1 MKQSQLADRCR
12 ALQKRLAE
20 LRVKPATPFHFPQA
34 RPDLLTTRPK
44 NRPSSQ
50 YWLLAFFLLIL
61 FATGGASRTDV
72 QSLIILRPMSIIV
85 CALACMTLN
94 RGHFAGRAWLL
105 GWAGAIF
112 LLALLHLA
120 PLPPSIWASLAGRQ
134 DLVDVEEL
142 AGLSGIWRPLTLAPM
157 NGWHALLSLFAPL
170 AVLLLG
176 IQLNRDDLFRLLPL
190 VIALAALSGLLGL
203 LQVIGDP
210 QGSLYFYRITNNG
223 SAVGLFAN
231 RNHAATLLA
240 CLFPML
246 AVYAA
251 TARGEADTVGMRQ
264 LMAAAIAIVL
274 VPLILVTGSR
284 SGLVSTVIG
293 LSTAAILYRQPTEV
307 RTVRRGK
314 PDRVKALPVL
324 GGIALI
330 SLAFLTYF
338 LSRAEAIERL
348 FMQASGKES
357 RADFWT
363 VSIDLFWKY
372 FPWGSGSGSFAEAY
386 QIIEPAR
393 LLDATYLNR
402 AHNDWVETA
411 VTFGLPGAVAL
422 SVAVITFGLRCS
434 RLWRSTDG
442 SERTVAYGRLASVMI
457 AMIAIA
463 SASDYPLRTPTMMGL
478 FAIFTLWLTEA
489 GRNRAAARAVS
500 SREA

>member
-1 MKQSQLADRCR
+1 M
-12 ALQKRLAE
+12 
-20 LRVKPATPFHFPQA
+20 
-34 RPDLLTTRPK
+34 
-44 NRPSSQ
+44 
-50 YWLLAFFLLIL
+50 
-61 FATGGASRTDV
+61 
-72 QSLIILRPMSIIV
+72 QSLVILRPLSIIV
-85 CALACMTLN
+85 CAFGCMTLN
-94 RGHFAGRAWLL
+94 RGHFKGRAWFL

-120 PLPPSIWASLAGRQ
+120 PLPPSIWPSIAGRQ
-134 DLVDVEEL
+134 DLADVDKL
-142 AGLSGIWRPLTLAPM
+142 AGLSDIWRPLTLAPM

-203 LQVIGDP
+203 LQAIGDP

-240 CLFPML
+240 CMFPML

-251 TARGEADTVGMRQ
+251 TARGGVDALKMRQ

-284 SGLVSTVIG
+284 SGLVSAVIG
-293 LSTAAILYRQPTEV
+293 LGAAALLYRQPSDV
-307 RTVRRGK
+307 HAVRRGK
-314 PDRVKALPVL
+314 PQRIKVLPIL
-324 GGIALI
+324 GGVAVI

-348 FMQASGKES
+348 FLQASGEDS
-357 RADFWT
+357 RTDFWAI
-363 VSIDLFWKY
+363 SIDLFWKY
-372 FPWGSGSGSFAEAY
+372 FPWGSGSGSFVEAF
-386 QIIEPAR
+386 QIIEPTQ

-411 VTFGLPGAVAL
+411 VTFGLPGVVALCVAAVA
-422 SVAVITFGLRCS
+422 FGIRS
-434 RLWRSTDG
+434 YRLWRNADG
-442 SERTVAYGRLASVMI
+442 SARAVAYGRLASVMI

-463 SASDYPLRTPTMMGL
+463 SVSDYPLRTPTMMGL

-489 GRNRAAARAVS
+489 GRDRATAPAVS
-500 SREA
+500 SMEA